1 MSKRQKLIVV
11 VVAAFVLSSMVG
23 ASYAICN
30 TDDGIDGAC
39 VTEKIVA
46 PFVMG
51 IIVGGV
57 MGK

>member
-1 MSKRQKLIVV
+1 MNKKSILIGVG
-11 VVAAFVLSSMVG
+11 VAAFILSSMVG

-30 TDDGIDGAC
+30 TDNGIDGAC

-46 PFVMG
+46 PFVLG